1 MSMKALADRSG
12 SGERIASGADWAHD
26 GGQRRWQLASGA
38 HDARGVRLDEV
49 AEERS
54 FFGEVINDSVG
65 GGVSPHERGGWSGDR
80 MRDVSSGE
88 VIGRCGKSHHSP
100 STAIVGEESAPP
112 ERVR

>member
-54 FFGEVINDSVG
+54 FFGEMINNSAGDGSF
-65 GGVSPHERGGWSGDR
+65 PYERGSWSVDR
-80 MRDVSSGE
+80 MRDALSSE
-88 VIGRCGKSHHSP
+88 VIG
-100 STAIVGEESAPP
+100 
-112 ERVR
+112 